1 MAISAAVVRSSFLH
15 RAVGAAALRPSVFE
29 EVEADRGATAQA
41 CAVVLLSSVAAGVGA
56 RGFGSAGL
64 AAVGFFSVVA
74 LLSWVA
80 WSLVTFEIGVR
91 LLPDDRTRADLGELM
106 RTTGF
111 AAAPGVLRVL
121 GVIPVL
127 AVPALVISSVWML
140 AAMVVAVRQA
150 LDYRTTGRALAVCLL
165 GWTFAVGFAV
175 LFGVF
180 FGPRLS

>member
-1 MAISAAVVRSSFLH
+1 MSMSAAVAGSSFLR
-15 RAVGAAALRPSVFE
+15 RAAGAAALRPAIFE

-41 CAVVLLSSVAAGVGA
+41 CAVVLLSSAAAGVGA
-56 RGFGSAGL
+56 RGFGAAGL
-64 AAVGFFSVVA
+64 VAVGFFSVVA

-91 LLPDDRTRADLGELM
+91 LLPDVRTQADLGELM

-111 AAAPGVLRVL
+111 ASAPGVFRIV
-121 GVIPVL
+121 GVIPGL
-127 AVPALVISSVWML
+127 AVPVLVISSVWMI
-140 AAMVVAVRQA
+140 ADMVVAVRQA
-150 LDYRTTGRALAVCLL
+150 LDYRTTGRTVAVCLL

-180 FGPRLS
+180 FGPAVS